1 MAKVGFWLQGAT
13 GKLANSKL
21 QSSPYG
27 TIIGNNMNKPKNPK
41 TVNQTLQRVLV
52 NTVSQGYA
60 GLRDICYHAFEGVT
74 EGAKSMAKFQ
84 SENLKYFR
92 SRAAEVGEE
101 QLGNYINFV
110 PVGQKSIKN
119 QLVKFTVYS
128 LRSPVTVY
136 RIKRRLHFIAA
147 SA

>member
-13 GKLANSKL
+13 GKLAGSKL
-21 QSSPYG
+21 QGGVNG
-27 TIIGNNMNKPKNPK
+27 TIIADNTKKPKNPK

-52 NTVSQGYA
+52 NTVSQAYSK
-60 GLRDICYHAFEGVT
+60 LQPICYHAFEGVT

-136 RIKRRLHFIAA
+136 RIKRRLHFIAT